1 MKKKLIALLVML
13 SLIFTGCNVNVSVDD
28 TGIHFDNVDSTQNDS
43 MQSVS
48 DKLEIHYIDI
58 GQGDATLIKCG
69 EHAMLIDAGEN
80 DKGTEVQDY
89 LESQNVKK
97 LDYLIS
103 THPDSDHEGGVDVII
118 YKFDCD
124 KIIMPDYKK
133 TTKTHRDVIA
143 AMESK
148 NYSVTEPIVGHQY
161 SFGEAEFTIIAP
173 NDTYKSSNNSSV
185 GIILKH
191 GDNKFLFT
199 GDAEE
204 EAESDIVDNGI
215 DIDCDIYQVGHHG
228 SRSSSSEKFLNAA
241 SPAYAVI
248 SCGEGND
255 YGHPHAATMN
265 EFRMRGIKVFR
276 TDLQGTIVATSDG
289 STITFNMSPDESWL
303 TGDAVKS
310 K

>member
-28 TGIHFDNVDSTQNDS
+28 TGIHFHNVDSTQNDS

-89 LESQNVKK
+89 LESQNIKK

-248 SCGEGND
+248 SCGEGNV

>member
-1 MKKKLIALLVML
+1 MI
-13 SLIFTGCNVNVSVDD
+13 
-28 TGIHFDNVDSTQNDS
+28 
-43 MQSVS
+43 
-48 DKLEIHYIDI
+48 
-58 GQGDATLIKCG
+58 
-69 EHAMLIDAGEN
+69 EN
-80 DKGTEVQDY
+80 AA
-89 LESQNVKK
+89 
-97 LDYLIS
+97 
-103 THPDSDHEGGVDVII
+103 
-118 YKFDCD
+118 
-124 KIIMPDYKK
+124 IM
-133 TTKTHRDVIA
+133 TMIA

>member
-13 SLIFTGCNVNVSVDD
+13 SLIFTGCNVSVSVDD

>member
-13 SLIFTGCNVNVSVDD
+13 SLIFTGCNVSVSVDD

-89 LESQNVKK
+89 LESQNIKK

-103 THPDSDHEGGVDVII
+103 THPDSDNEGGVDVII